1 MFKRFRW
8 CITCRCPSIPS
19 SAALPILLQFR
30 MFCSVLMVLA
40 FSMLGVGLGLCRSFC
55 VTSIGVCGPI
65 DGVLFSSIVGRH
77 GVGSGVLGWLGWF
90 VCGWVCPCRW
100 GRVVLLGLCFPSF
113 LLGGKF

>member
-19 SAALPILLQFR
+19 SAALPILLQFC

-55 VTSIGVCGPI
+55 MVSVVVCGPAG
-65 DGVLFSSIVGRH
+65 GVVFSSIVGRRC
-77 GVGSGVLGWLGWF
+77 VCSVVLVWLGWL
-90 VCGWVCPCRW
+90 VCGWV
-100 GRVVLLGLCFPSF
+100 GLS
-113 LLGGKF
+113 L